1 MYNLSNIALAISDR
15 ELSRKELKHYLKYHL
30 KAFAANY
37 LNNRSSFTEDEFNKI
52 VAYLKTS
59 KICTSCT
66 SMERYAS
73 GEGWFD
79 KNYSGRKFFL
89 D

>member
-1 MYNLSNIALAISDR
+1 MYSLSDVAVSVSEK

-30 KAFAANY
+30 NAFAANY
-37 LNNRSSFTEDEFNKI
+37 LNNRRSFTEDEFNKI

-59 KICTSCT
+59 NICTSCT

>member
-30 KAFAANY
+30 KAFARNY
-37 LNNRSSFTEDEFNKI
+37 LNNRRSFTEDEFNKI

-59 KICTSCT
+59 KFVLLVLLWRDTLVVKDGLTKTILEENS
-66 SMERYAS
+66 
-73 GEGWFD
+73 F
-79 KNYSGRKFFL
+79 
-89 D
+89 

>member
-37 LNNRSSFTEDEFNKI
+37 LNNRSSFTEDEFNKE
-52 VAYLKTS
+52 TS
-59 KICTSCT
+59 DCRRVTIF
-66 SMERYAS
+66 
-73 GEGWFD
+73 EG
-79 KNYSGRKFFL
+79 
-89 D
+89 